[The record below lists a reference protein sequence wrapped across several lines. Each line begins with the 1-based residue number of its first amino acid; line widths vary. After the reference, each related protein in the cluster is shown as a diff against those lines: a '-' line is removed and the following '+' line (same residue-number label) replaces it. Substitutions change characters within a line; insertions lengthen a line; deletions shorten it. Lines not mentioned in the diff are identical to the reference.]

1 MKRIDTKRYRFPDF
15 DLVRPCRFKFDAE
28 FVEAVEAK
36 ACEIVGKF
44 ITKEM
49 NPVF

>member
-1 MKRIDTKRYRFPDF
+1 VKRIDTKRYRFPEF
-15 DLVRPCRFKFDAE
+15 HFVRPCWFKFDAE

-49 NPVF
+49 NPVL